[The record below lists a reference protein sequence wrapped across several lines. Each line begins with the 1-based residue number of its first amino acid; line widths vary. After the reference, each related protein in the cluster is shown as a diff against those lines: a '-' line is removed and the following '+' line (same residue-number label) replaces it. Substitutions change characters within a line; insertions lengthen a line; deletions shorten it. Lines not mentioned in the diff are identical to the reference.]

1 MATRYKPQEIELLCR
16 EYNGY
21 NIPSLAK
28 ALRRSESSVNNK
40 LIRLGLH
47 QTKCQDRPYKAQE
60 ERYLLKNFDGS
71 NFKELAQTLLRSGY
85 SVRSAVA
92 RLYKEVNRP
101 EVRTSIRRMFQ
112 NGRLLEEIAEAYQ
125 FHPHIVRQLMAGRK
139 TVGGTL
145 VCRIDRNRYR
155 REMTDTTLMQVCI
168 CDLEGIGYRQIGRLY
183 GINPLC
189 VPRMLRDMRQN
200 GMYRGYIERFR
211 SFNPTLYRRALEKG
225 AAHTG
230 NRGTRQ

>member
-60 ERYLLKNFDGS
+60 ERYLLKNFDGG

-112 NGRLLEEIAEAYQ
+112 N
-125 FHPHIVRQLMAGRK
+125 
-139 TVGGTL
+139 
-145 VCRIDRNRYR
+145 
-155 REMTDTTLMQVCI
+155 
-168 CDLEGIGYRQIGRLY
+168 GRLY

-225 AAHTG
+225 AAHRG

>member
-60 ERYLLKNFDGS
+60 ERYLLKNFDGG

-92 RLYKEVNRP
+92 
-101 EVRTSIRRMFQ
+101 
-112 NGRLLEEIAEAYQ
+112 
-125 FHPHIVRQLMAGRK
+125 
-139 TVGGTL
+139 
-145 VCRIDRNRYR
+145 
-155 REMTDTTLMQVCI
+155 
-168 CDLEGIGYRQIGRLY
+168 RLY

-225 AAHTG
+225 AAHRG